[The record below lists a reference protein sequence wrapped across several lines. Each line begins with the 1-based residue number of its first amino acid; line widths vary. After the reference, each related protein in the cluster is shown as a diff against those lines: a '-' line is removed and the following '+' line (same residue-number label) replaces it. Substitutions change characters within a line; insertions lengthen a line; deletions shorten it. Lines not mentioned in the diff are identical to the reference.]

1 MMVLARAL
9 FITLA
14 GSVAAM
20 PAPVQSPRPAD
31 CAEWRQCRQMALDAA
46 ERGDYEAFHDL
57 AWRTIQKG
65 NPKDPALMYLLAR
78 AQALSGRPHDA
89 LVMLQRLAEMGVPSD
104 AATSED
110 FKRARDLPGWPE
122 LVARFERIGQPGAAP
137 AVAAT
142 SPSPAAPVAAPSPSP
157 APSVASTPS
166 TPPSAAPSAAP
177 AVRSAPP
184 ARPATPPAAR
194 ESASVVR
201 PAAPPVAAPVVRTPP
216 LFTPAP
222 IAEAGRFST
231 APFAVSG
238 LAYDVSSR
246 RFLLGDRRGRK
257 LIVVGDGS
265 NRMSDLVHG
274 DSAGFREISA
284 IEIDAK
290 RGDLWV
296 ATSAAGG
303 GAGTLHRLQ
312 LISGRPLR
320 AFPLDRPPDS
330 ASLVDLAVTPTGTVL
345 VLDASGP
352 ELFALGVGKTSL
364 ESIARIGADEPTSV
378 AASDRDGVA
387 YVAHR
392 EGVSRIDLRSHSVT
406 SVPMPKGTSIGRLER
421 MRWYRNALIVLTRD
435 DDDTRRI
442 VRLELNAGG
451 TSVARAITLAEPV
464 PSGVQSFVTISG
476 DDLLYVE
483 SASGASSDLTE
494 LVVYRVRLR

>member
-1 MMVLARAL
+1 
-9 FITLA
+9 
-14 GSVAAM
+14 
-20 PAPVQSPRPAD
+20 
-31 CAEWRQCRQMALDAA
+31 MALDAV
-46 ERGDYEAFHDL
+46 ERGDYETFHDL

-89 LVMLQRLAEMGVPSD
+89 LVMLQRLAEMGVRSD
-104 AATSED
+104 AATSDD
-110 FKRARDLPGWPE
+110 FKRARELPGWPE
-122 LVARFERIGQPGAAP
+122 LAARFERIGQPDATPGAG
-137 AVAAT
+137 T
-142 SPSPAAPVAAPSPSP
+142 STSP
-157 APSVASTPS
+157 APSVSSATSN
-166 TPPSAAPSAAP
+166 PPSAAP
-177 AVRSAPP
+177 P
-184 ARPATPPAAR
+184 ARPGSPARTAAPLPAR
-194 ESASVVR
+194 ESSSVVR
-201 PAAPPVAAPVVRTPP
+201 PGAPVPAPVVRPP
-216 LFTPAP
+216 SAFTPAP
-222 IAEAGRFST
+222 VAEAGRFST

-246 RFLLGDRRGRK
+246 RFLLGDRLGRR

-265 NRMSDLVHG
+265 NRTSDLVHG

-284 IEIDAK
+284 VEIDTK

-303 GAGTLHRLQ
+303 GSGTLHRLQ
-312 LISGRPLR
+312 LVSGRPLK
-320 AFPLDRPPDS
+320 AFPLERPLDPVM
-330 ASLVDLAVTPTGTVL
+330 LVDLAVTPTGTVL
-345 VLDASGP
+345 VLDASGQ

-364 ESIARIGADEPTSV
+364 ESIVRIGADEPTSI

-392 EGVSRIDLRSHSVT
+392 EGISRIDLRSRTAT
-406 SVPMPKGTSIGRLER
+406 SVPMPKGTSLGRLER

-451 TSVARAITLAEPV
+451 TSVAQAITLEELV

-483 SASGASSDLTE
+483 SGSSTSSNLTE